1 MRKFMSI
8 VIPVYISRVRY
19 FTGISKIVFVLF
31 TLLVSLTAKTQN
43 ISFKRIVHHPVGSGP
58 ILWLA
63 QDKKG
68 YLWYTQLGNG
78 VYRFDGTEEISF
90 QSDETKKESSISGN
104 QATALI
110 VDRDNHLWIGY
121 IGTGVDFYDQERKTF
136 THFRHEPENVNSISS
151 DSVLTL
157 LEDSKGNIWIGGFLG
172 VDKYDPRS
180 KKFTHY
186 LYDAKDPAGLSYG
199 EVATIYEDRSGII
212 WIGCNHPA
220 VGEGVHSEL
229 GGLNRLDPET
239 GKITRFMHDSA
250 NVNSLF
256 ANPVT
261 ALFEDSQGKFWV
273 GTYGDGLHSLD
284 RKTGIITRYPY
295 RSGFPDSLSRGPFNY
310 LNGDDHITFI
320 DEDSLG
326 FLWIGNFQGGIQ
338 RYDPVNRKMQHYGRT
353 QDKKGQF
360 SIDSSSGLHAFTL
373 FRMHHGIDGQIFI
386 SSPDRKIF
394 RAERPKPSIPFVS
407 MGEIDGNAFYD
418 DGETKTFWIA
428 STAGLIKKNLETN
441 TSYSYRANKLN
452 PDNSLPSDTVG
463 SMRVDSKG
471 IMWLGTNNG
480 LCRFDPEKNTFSTY
494 RIEGVADNSINMVN
508 IDKHGQIWVSYNSN
522 GLLSFDPDSLKFK
535 THLQY
540 HDNGEK
546 GLSSNRIYGAV
557 QDSAGKYWI
566 VSNNGISSWDA
577 ASGKFK
583 PYLRG
588 YQGRAIFSDSKNV
601 IWAGTQSGLFRFDP
615 EQDKFQL
622 YVDPIIRRDFGIVLH
637 VMEDAK
643 QQLWISAVDAIYKVN
658 ASRDTVV
665 KYGDSYGIRKSG
677 FDFGDNLI
685 GNDGKIYIG
694 DVKGYYAFD
703 PESLKE
709 IDSRPLLNI
718 TRISVSNPNVDP
730 ERITVLNEGLTGTA
744 KLDLSYNEN
753 NFSFDFNAFDFESP
767 GDENYMY
774 ILENYDDEWR
784 YVGKE
789 KRAYFFNI
797 PPGKYNFRVRA
808 VNGQDQW
815 VEKSIGIVIT
825 PPWWKTWWAY
835 TLGILLFAAGIWR
848 IIVSRS
854 NQLKQANI
862 LLEKKV
868 KIRTDELNRS
878 LEELQSTQSQ
888 LVQREKMASLGELTA
903 GIAHEIQNPLNFVN
917 NFSEV
922 NKELIEE
929 LKTEILADRKDAAI
943 QIAEDLSQNQEKIN
957 YHGKRADS
965 IVRSMLQ
972 HSRSSDGN
980 KVRTDLNKMADE
992 YLRLAYHGF
1001 RAKDKDANI
1010 SIRSEFDPSI
1020 GEVSIVPEDIGRV
1033 LLNILNN
1040 SFQAVMEKKKRSS
1053 AGYIPE
1059 VSLVTRKLTRYAEIR
1074 ISDNGEGIPE
1084 EIKEKVLQPFFTT
1097 KPTGQGTGLGL
1108 SLSYDI
1114 ITKGHNGNLSFESIQ
1129 GAGTDFIIT
1138 IPI

>member
-1 MRKFMSI
+1 MAM
-8 VIPVYISRVRY
+8 
-19 FTGISKIVFVLF
+19 
-31 TLLVSLTAKTQN
+31 TARPQS
-43 ISFKRIVHHPVGSGP
+43 ISFKQIVHHPVGSGP

-68 YLWYTQLGNG
+68 YLWYTQLGIG
-78 VYRFDGTEEISF
+78 VYRFDGTEEVSF
-90 QSDETKKESSISGN
+90 QPDETKKSFSISGN
-104 QATALI
+104 QSTALI
-110 VDRDNHLWIGY
+110 ADRNNHIWIGF
-121 IGTGVDFYDQERKTF
+121 IGTGVDVYDQERKTF
-136 THFRHEPENVNSISS
+136 TNFRHDPGNANSISS

-157 LEDSKGNIWIGGFLG
+157 LEDSKGNIWIGSFAG
-172 VDKYDPRS
+172 VDKYDPET

-186 LYDAKDPAGLSYG
+186 LYNAKDPNGLSYG
-199 EVATIYEDRSGII
+199 EVATIYEDKNGII

-220 VGEGVHSEL
+220 VGENVQSDL
-229 GGLNRLDPET
+229 GGLNRLDPES

-261 ALFEDSQGKFWV
+261 ALFEDSRGKFWV

-284 RKTGIITRYPY
+284 RKTGMITRYPF
-295 RSGFPDSLSRGPFNY
+295 RSEYPDSLSRGPFNY
-310 LNGDDHITFI
+310 QNPDDHITFI

-353 QDKKGQF
+353 RNEKGQF
-360 SIDSSSGLHAFTL
+360 TIDSSSGLTAFTL
-373 FRMHHGIDGQIFI
+373 YRMYHGRDGQIFV

-407 MGEIDGNAFYD
+407 MGVVDGNAFYD
-418 DGETKTFWIA
+418 DDKTNTFWIA
-428 STAGLIKKNLETN
+428 SSSGLIKKNKETN
-441 TSYSYRANKLN
+441 AVFVYRRNKQN
-452 PDNSLPSDTVG
+452 PASSLASDTVG

-480 LCRFDPEKNTFSTY
+480 LCRFDPEKNSFNTF
-494 RIEGVADNSINMVN
+494 RIEGVEDNSINMVN
-508 IDKHGQIWVSYNSN
+508 FDKKGQIWVSYNTN
-522 GLLSFDPDSLKFK
+522 GVRSFDPDSMKFK
-535 THLQY
+535 AHFQY
-540 HDNGEK
+540 SDQAEK
-546 GLSSNRIYGAV
+546 GLNSNRGYGVAE
-557 QDSAGKYWI
+557 DSAGKYWI
-566 VSNNGISSWDA
+566 VTNNGISSWDPV
-577 ASGKFK
+577 SEKFK
-583 PYLRG
+583 LYLRG

-601 IWAGTQSGLFRFDP
+601 IWAGTQSGLFRYDP
-615 EQDKFQL
+615 SRDKFQL
-622 YVDPIIRRDFGIVLH
+622 YVDPIIRKDFGIVLH
-637 VMEDAK
+637 VMEDGK
-643 QQLWISAVDAIYKVN
+643 QQLWVSAVDAIYKLN
-658 ASRDTVV
+658 RARDTVT
-665 KYGDSYGIRKSG
+665 KYGNSYGVKKSG

-685 GNDGKIYIG
+685 GKDGKIYIG

-718 TRISVSNPNVDP
+718 THINISNPNVNA
-730 ERITVLNEGLTGTA
+730 EKITLLNENLVVTP
-744 KLDLSYNEN
+744 KLDLTYNEN
-753 NFSFDFNAFDFESP
+753 NFSFDFNAFDYESP

-808 VNGQDQW
+808 INGQDQW
-815 VEKSIGIVIT
+815 VEKSIAVVVT

-835 TLGILLFAAGIWR
+835 TLGIILFAAGIWR

-854 NQLKQANI
+854 KQLKMANVQ
-862 LLEKKV
+862 LEEKV
-868 KIRTDELNRS
+868 KVRTEELNKS
-878 LEELQSTQSQ
+878 LQDLQSTQSQ

-922 NKELIEE
+922 NKELIDE
-929 LKTEILADRKDAAI
+929 LKAEILADRKDTAL
-943 QIAEDLSQNQEKIN
+943 QIADDLSQNQEKIN

-965 IVRSMLQ
+965 IVKSMLQ

-980 KVRTDLNKMADE
+980 KVKTDLNKLADE

-1001 RAKDKDANI
+1001 RAKEKEANI

-1020 GEVSIVPEDIGRV
+1020 GEVSMLPEDIGRV

-1040 SFQAVMEKKKRSS
+1040 SFQAVMEKKKKSS

-1059 VSLVTRKLTRYAEIR
+1059 VSLVTKKLTRYAEIR

-1084 EIKEKVLQPFFTT
+1084 EIRDKVLQPFFTT

-1114 ITKGHNGNLSFESIQ
+1114 IAKGHNGNLSFESTK
-1129 GAGTDFIIT
+1129 GAGTDFIIA